1 MKSATLTVAMLVL
14 AALPARGQEMTGQ
27 QILEATDKAVVGFDD
42 QEMDVTLTVKDRSG
56 EEKEYTINIK
66 QKGDDKRLIRFTS
79 GEDKGM
85 SVLTENQDRMYVYMP
100 GYKKVRPVAAHNM
113 NQGFIGSD
121 FTNADMANAAWAK
134 LYSATLLKD
143 DDKIWYIELTPKA
156 GKETAY
162 PKVILHVGKKEYR
175 QWGTD
180 YFNSKGEKVK
190 EMRASQPKVFDGVM
204 WPSRVVMSDPST
216 GHSTTL
222 VVRSLKI
229 NQGLKKSIFT
239 KRHLQWSK

>member
-1 MKSATLTVAMLVL
+1 MKKITLTMAIIVL
-14 AALPARGQEMTGQ
+14 AAMPAAAQEMTGQ
-27 QILEATDKAVVGFDD
+27 QILEKSDEAISGFDD
-42 QEMDVTLTVKDRSG
+42 QEMDVTITVRDRSG
-56 EEKEYTINIK
+56 TEKEYTLNIK
-66 QKGDDKRLIRFTS
+66 QKGNDKRLLRFTS

-121 FTNADMANAAWAK
+121 FTNADMANAAWSKIYTARLQKEDDK
-134 LYSATLLKD
+134 LYYL
-143 DDKIWYIELTPKA
+143 ELTPIE
-156 GKETAY
+156 GKKTGYA
-162 PKVILHVGKKEYR
+162 KVVLHVGKKEYR

-190 EMRASQPKVFDGVM
+190 EMRASKPKTFDGIM
-204 WPSRVVMSDPST
+204 WPTNVVMSDPAT
-216 GHSTTL
+216 GHSTVL
-222 VVRSLKI
+222 EVRKVKV

-239 KRHLQWSK
+239 KRHLQWSR